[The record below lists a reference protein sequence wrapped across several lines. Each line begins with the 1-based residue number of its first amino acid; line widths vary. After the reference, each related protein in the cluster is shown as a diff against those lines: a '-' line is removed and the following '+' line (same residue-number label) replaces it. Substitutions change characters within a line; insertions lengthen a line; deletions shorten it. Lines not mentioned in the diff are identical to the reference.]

1 MLNCS
6 ISGKGE
12 TIRTTNS
19 VMSLTRQGSHGSH
32 PLSPTVPQF
41 DAQSTEAEAL
51 RSVWGVK
58 RRRWGVKR
66 RRWGVKRH
74 WGVKRRRWGVKRR
87 RWGVKRRH
95 WGVKRRRWGVKRRR
109 WGVKRRRWG
118 VKRRHWGVK
127 RRRWGVERSGKE
139 GLRRDRRM
147 TLQGIRINDKQIVW
161 GRPVYSKH

>member
-41 DAQSTEAEAL
+41 DARSEEEAL
-51 RSVWGVK
+51 RSEEEALRSGEEAL
-58 RRRWGVKR
+58 RSEEEALRSEEEALRSEEEALSSEEEALR
-66 RRWGVKRH
+66 S
-74 WGVKRRRWGVKRR
+74 
-87 RWGVKRRH
+87 
-95 WGVKRRRWGVKRRR
+95 
-109 WGVKRRRWG
+109 
-118 VKRRHWGVK
+118 
-127 RRRWGVERSGKE
+127 EEEALRSGKE

-147 TLQGIRINDKQIVW
+147 TLQGIRINDKQIV
-161 GRPVYSKH
+161 